1 MDTKTTA
8 TRNFIVTVPD
18 LIDIDRGGGYH
29 YGAPIILGVVSTLDE
44 GILLLQGLCRTEGN
58 VVEVVNP
65 IMVNDRLIQV
75 PNKVH
80 EWKAPKARKTKKAA

>member
-1 MDTKTTA
+1 MENTTA
-8 TRNFIVTVPD
+8 TRNFIVTVPN
-18 LIDIDRGGGYH
+18 LIDIDRGGGHH
-29 YGAPIILGVVSTLDE
+29 YGAPIILGVVGTLAE
-44 GILLLQGLCRTEGN
+44 AFIMLSSLGRTEGN